1 MPNLSIK
8 DVPEEIVARLRARAT
23 RNHRSLQGELM
34 ALISSAVAFDA
45 ADAADSGSPARPTT
59 GGAPAAFTAGT
70 KSIDQIAREHRARFP
85 SPLRAGPLAVD
96 IVRGDR
102 DARQ

>member
-8 DVPEEIVARLRARAT
+8 DVPEELVARLRERAT

-34 ALISSAVAFDA
+34 ALISSAVAADA
-45 ADAADSGSPARPTT
+45 ADAANSGRPERPTT
-59 GGAPAAFTAGT
+59 GGAPATFGAGT
-70 KSIDQIAREHRARFP
+70 KSIDQIALEHRVRFP

-96 IVRGDR
+96 IVRSDR